1 MPAAM
6 RLPAR
11 IRTLLDAKCSG
22 IKLTPSESQRIH
34 EGAHQQQADTGI
46 AGHENLKAFAAIRH
60 FSLFESKIKAAHA
73 EALVVLE
80 ACHTWD
86 RLRDIPP
93 YVDSLLEPFVKEMSG
108 KATELIGTTP
118 YTPETR
124 NIPAMYAGLKK
135 DFEYRAELAIRV
147 KRKDFA
153 LTTVWIPVIGLIID
167 RLFQL
172 FPRGVD

>member
-1 MPAAM
+1 MK
-6 RLPAR
+6 LPAR

-22 IKLTPSESQRIH
+22 LKMTPTESRRIF
-34 EGAHQQQADTGI
+34 EGAHQQQSDTGI

-60 FSLFESKIKAAHA
+60 FSLFESKIKEVHA

-86 RLRDIPP
+86 PLREIPS
-93 YVDSLLEPFVKEMSG
+93 YVDSLLASFVADMNNKVV
-108 KATELIGTTP
+108 ELTGNAP
-118 YTPETR
+118 YTPETKD
-124 NIPAMYAGLKK
+124 IPAMYAGLKK

-153 LTTVWIPVIGLIID
+153 LTSVWIPVIGLLID

-172 FPRGVD
+172 FWN

>member
-1 MPAAM
+1 M
-6 RLPAR
+6 LPQR

-22 IKLTPSESQRIH
+22 IQLTPSESRRIH

-46 AGHENLKAFAAIRH
+46 AGHENLKRFSAVKH
-60 FSLFESKIKAAHA
+60 FSLFEAKIKEAHA

-86 RLRDIPP
+86 SLREIPP
-93 YVDSLLEPFVKEMSG
+93 YVDSVLAPFVNDMNKRVRDLTG
-108 KATELIGTTP
+108 DAP
-118 YTPETR
+118 FTPETED
-124 NIPAMYAGLKK
+124 IPAMYAGLKK
-135 DFEYRAELAIRV
+135 DFEYRAELAIRI

-153 LTTVWIPVIGLIID
+153 LTTVWVPVSALILD

-172 FPRGVD
+172 FSN